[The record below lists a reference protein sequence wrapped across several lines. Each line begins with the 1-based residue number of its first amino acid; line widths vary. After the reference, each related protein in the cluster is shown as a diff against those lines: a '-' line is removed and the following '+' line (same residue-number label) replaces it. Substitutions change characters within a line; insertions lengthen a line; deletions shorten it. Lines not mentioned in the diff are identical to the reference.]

1 MSVICRFLFHSIVFN
16 FFLYKPNYKVEAK
29 EHIELSLH
37 EYSYIPPTPKRP
49 STLNEGHIWMISW
62 NFNNFIWWNELK
74 NIRVLFHKAA
84 VYLTWLGNFFLHDH
98 KKNDKMAADG
108 KKSKKKICSFIFINE
123 FVKIRY
129 GSISCYYY
137 CIIAWIV
144 CVWNPEAVK

>member
-62 NFNNFIWWNELK
+62 NFDNFIWWNELK

-84 VYLTWLGNFFLHDH
+84 VYLTWLGNLFCMIIKKMIRWQQMGKSL
-98 KKNDKMAADG
+98 KKNSAVSSSLMNLLKEGMDQYPA
-108 KKSKKKICSFIFINE
+108 
-123 FVKIRY
+123 
-129 GSISCYYY
+129 
-137 CIIAWIV
+137 IITV
-144 CVWNPEAVK
+144 LLLE

>member
-1 MSVICRFLFHSIVFN
+1 MSFVDFYSIPLFSN
-16 FFLYKPNYKVEAK
+16 FFCINQITRWKQKNILSWVCMNI
-29 EHIELSLH
+29 HIS
-37 EYSYIPPTPKRP
+37 PTPKRP

-108 KKSKKKICSFIFINE
+108 KKSKNNFCSFIFINE

-129 GSISCYYY
+129 GSISCYPA
-137 CIIAWIV
+137 IITV
-144 CVWNPEAVK
+144 LLLE